1 MPRPFLL
8 AAAATLAAWL
18 PPIVFGLRWPDYRAT
33 RDFISEL
40 GAAGAPDAAAVNVSF
55 LVAGGLLVV
64 ACLSMARR
72 TPGGRRAVA
81 LGLLSCVGWSYVM
94 AAFVPCDAGCPAEGS
109 ATQMLHNTAGGLA
122 YLAGAVGLLLA
133 AGGQT
138 REGGG
143 PAWLAVGAGIVALAS
158 LMGMGAPELADV
170 RGAMQRVGEAAIFTW
185 LLVDARAADRG
196 RSRDL
201 GRH

>member
-1 MPRPFLL
+1 VPRPFTL
-8 AAAATLAAWL
+8 AVAATLAAWL
-18 PPIVFGLRWPDYRAT
+18 PPLVFGVRWPDYRAS

-40 GAAGAPDAAAVNVSF
+40 GAVGAPDAGAVNVSF
-55 LVAGGLLVV
+55 VLAGLLLVA
-64 ACLSMARR
+64 ACLAMARR

-133 AGGQT
+133 AGGHPGEA
-138 REGGG
+138 RG
-143 PAWLAVGAGIVALAS
+143 PAWLAIVAGLVALGS
-158 LMGMGAPELADV
+158 LLGMGAAELAEV
-170 RGAMQRVGEAAIFTW
+170 RGAIQRLGEAAIFTW
-185 LLVDARAADRG
+185 LLVEARAAERAA
-196 RSRDL
+196 
-201 GRH
+201 